1 MVLNFDDNRKK
12 KGINHQGN
20 LNPMFGKRH
29 TQETKQ
35 KISDSQKSRY
45 EQYKNAMNN
54 HHATMDEL
62 LQSEIFNRKVEK
74 VIMESI
80 NKLLKNNG
88 YGTKTDKGVGV
99 K

>member
-1 MVLNFDDNRKK
+1 MTDKTSK
-12 KGINHQGN
+12 MNHQGN

-29 TQETKQ
+29 SAESKQ
-35 KISDSQKSRY
+35 KISQSQKERY
-45 EQYKNAMNN
+45 NQYKNAMNGI
-54 HHATMDEL
+54 HHTTMSEL

-74 VIMESI
+74 VVMESI